1 MDIIQG
7 PGEYEVAGIKIK
19 GVNLGGESNHKY
31 IRTMYLVEMDELNL
45 CFLGEMEKDLDESF
59 LENMGEVDILFV
71 EGEDVKKITTLI
83 KDIDPRMVV
92 SKSDTSAKALAKELG
107 QTTEPVDR
115 LSVKKKDLDESFLE
129 NMGEV
134 DILFV
139 EGEDVKKITTL
150 IKDIDPRMVVSK
162 SDTSA
167 KALAK
172 ELGQTTEPVD
182 RLSVKKKDLDEN
194 ETKLIWLR
202 DLGK

>member
-1 MDIIQG
+1 MVIKTTKTGIICEARSSAVEAGEFKLAVDPTTIDSKATLILKTKTQLPVVESPMDIIQG

-115 LSVKKKDLDESFLE
+115 LSVKKKDLDE
-129 NMGEV
+129 
-134 DILFV
+134 
-139 EGEDVKKITTL
+139 
-150 IKDIDPRMVVSK
+150 
-162 SDTSA
+162 
-167 KALAK
+167 
-172 ELGQTTEPVD
+172 
-182 RLSVKKKDLDEN
+182 N

>member
-1 MDIIQG
+1 
-7 PGEYEVAGIKIK
+7 
-19 GVNLGGESNHKY
+19 
-31 IRTMYLVEMDELNL
+31 
-45 CFLGEMEKDLDESF
+45 LGEME
-59 LENMGEVDILFV
+59 
-71 EGEDVKKITTLI
+71 
-83 KDIDPRMVV
+83 
-92 SKSDTSAKALAKELG
+92 
-107 QTTEPVDR
+107 
-115 LSVKKKDLDESFLE
+115 KDLDESFLE